1 MPLRVTFLSDSML
14 KFVESVFID
23 LGYDSYER
31 VVAIRGSKIEIVSEL
46 ASEKC
51 TDSDLIVI
59 KSGINN
65 ILDGYSL
72 SNCMYLYKKAFY
84 TIQEC
89 CPNADIAFVDVSYV
103 AENVYTGTDVSGDI
117 NPMISSLN
125 AALEK
130 FCAQNDKAHFIDLR
144 QYLSSN
150 GMDTIDRRNLG
161 SDGLHYSKRGNHVVA
176 NSLIREVE
184 RLKQNLKRCDLM
196 SDLTSPVSLE
206 LTTSNKDVIWPA
218 LPEPAVKTNIKPVA
232 SYPGQQYI
240 TVNVDSRKKTSV
252 VNHNRRLLQVPC
264 PNPIDDKPA
273 QHQNFKKQHTISTA
287 SKCQTGNES
296 KKRSTSFSHTYS
308 WKKMNEEK
316 DCIPVTNRF
325 SVLCNENLPHDSA
338 EIELDD
344 GLNDTYSN
352 CKAIGIPRV
361 STRKKSKK
369 NLCTYQTTAPYAN
382 AAEPIVE
389 RSKKDCESP
398 LFTNPYR
405 VSVFDRIMYTK
416 SAFILNE
423 TSCDTG
429 LDKNSE
435 RLFFIFEIVPLFL

>member
-46 ASEKC
+46 ASENCK
-51 TDSDLIVI
+51 DSDLLVI

-65 ILDGYSL
+65 IMDGYSV
-72 SNCMYLYKKAFY
+72 SNCMYLYKKSFY
-84 TIQEC
+84 SIQEC

-103 AENVYTGTDVSGDI
+103 AENVYTGTAVSGDI

-144 QYLSSN
+144 HYLSSN
-150 GMDTIDRRNLG
+150 GMNTIDRCNLG
-161 SDGLHYSKRGNHVVA
+161 SDGLHYSSRGNHVVA

-206 LTTSNKDVIWPA
+206 LTTSNKDANWPA
-218 LPEPAVKTNIKPVA
+218 LPEPAVKTNIKPIA

-240 TVNVDSRKKTSV
+240 TVNVDSRKKTPV
-252 VNHNRRLLQVPC
+252 LNHDRKLSQVVPC
-264 PNPIDDKPA
+264 SNRIDKKPA
-273 QHQNFKKQHTISTA
+273 QRQIFKKQHTLSTV
-287 SKCQTGNES
+287 KCQTGN
-296 KKRSTSFSHTYS
+296 KCIKRSTSFSQTYS
-308 WKKMNEEK
+308 RKKRNEENG
-316 DCIPVTNRF
+316 CIALTNRF
-325 SVLCNENLPHDSA
+325 SVLCNEKLPYHSA

-344 GLNDTYSN
+344 RLNDTHSK
-352 CKAIGIPRV
+352 CKATGIPRV
-361 STRKKSKK
+361 STKKNFKKSNVHIRLQFPVQMLQTQLWKGARK
-369 NLCTYQTTAPYAN
+369 SVRALCLQIHIACRYS
-382 AAEPIVE
+382 I
-389 RSKKDCESP
+389 RSCIPSLLSFWMRKVVTPALIKIQKGCSSS
-398 LFTNPYR
+398 L
-405 VSVFDRIMYTK
+405 K
-416 SAFILNE
+416 
-423 TSCDTG
+423 
-429 LDKNSE
+429 
-435 RLFFIFEIVPLFL
+435 